1 MLDKKLIWAIFVF
14 EFKMG
19 HKAVETINNINNT
32 FGPGTANQCTVQWW
46 FKKFCKGNESLQDE
60 KHSGWSWE
68 VNYDQLRAIIEA
80 VLLITTWEVA
90 KKLNVD
96 HSKGIRHLKQ
106 TGKVKKLN
114 KWMPH
119 ELTANQKSHR
129 FEVSSSLI
137 LRNHPSLD
145 WIVTCDER
153 WTLYNNWQWPAQWLD
168 REDAP
173 KHFPK
178 PNLHQ
183 KRTKVTV
190 WWPPACLIHYSFW
203 NPSEIM
209 TSEKSAEQIDE
220 MHWKLPHLQLVLVN
234 RRDPILHDNPRPHS
248 TQQMF
253 QNLNQSGH
261 EVFPRL
267 PYSPDLLPTDSHL
280 FKHLDNFL
288 QGKHLHNHQEG
299 ENAFQEFT
307 EFWSMDFYATGM
319 KEVISCW
326 EKCINCSSSYFD

>member
-1 MLDKKLIWAIFVF
+1 MMLDKKLIWAIFVF

-32 FGPGTANQCTVQWW
+32 SGPGTANQCTVQWW

-68 VNYDQLRAIIEA
+68 VNYDQLRAITEA

-178 PNLHQ
+178 SNLHQ
-183 KRTKVTV
+183 KKVMVTV
-190 WWPPACLIHYSFW
+190 WSSLASLIHYSFL
-203 NPSEIM
+203 NPGKII
-209 TSEKSAEQIDE
+209 TSEKYAQHVNE
-220 MHWKLPHLQLVLVN
+220 MHWKLQYLQLALVS
-234 RRDPILHDNPRPHS
+234 RKGLILHNNARLHIAQPVLQKLNKLGCEVLPH
-248 TQQMF
+248 
-253 QNLNQSGH
+253 
-261 EVFPRL
+261 P
-267 PYSPDLLPTDSHL
+267 PYSSDLLVAICRENTFTTSRMQKML
-280 FKHLDNFL
+280 FKNSLSPEAQIFMV
-288 QGKHLHNHQEG
+288 QESANLTSHWQKCVDLNG
-299 ENAFQEFT
+299 
-307 EFWSMDFYATGM
+307 
-319 KEVISCW
+319 SC
-326 EKCINCSSSYFD
+326 FD